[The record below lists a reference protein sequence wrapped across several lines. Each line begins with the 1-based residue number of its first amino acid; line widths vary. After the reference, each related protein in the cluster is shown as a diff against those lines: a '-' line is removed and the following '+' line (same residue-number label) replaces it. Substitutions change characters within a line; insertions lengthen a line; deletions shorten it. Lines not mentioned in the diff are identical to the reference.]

1 LRAVA
6 INKNKILANAQKF
19 AEKGA
24 FDKAIAEYLKIVKE
38 DPEDVRAWLKVGDL
52 YAKKGSRKEAT
63 ATYLRVAE
71 FYASQG
77 FYLKAVAVYKQ
88 ILKLDPTVVQVN
100 LRLAELYQQLGLL
113 SDAQSQFEH
122 VAGYFQRSGK
132 TREALEV
139 MQKLID
145 LDPDNVPSRIKLA
158 ELYSKA
164 DMRPEAV
171 REFRL
176 AADQLRAQGR
186 VDDLIKVLERLL
198 WHKPD
203 EFALGRELASIYL
216 DRGDTKRALA
226 KLQQCF
232 QANQRDLD
240 TLALLARAF
249 QTIGQIPKTVSVYR
263 EMARIFAETG
273 DDAQRRQVLE
283 TILALAP
290 NDPET
295 MQALYGGAAPQTYG
309 APPPQPF
316 SPQSPSIDYSQI
328 NDEPSVPLDVEDL
341 EALPG
346 DEPQPYEVQGYDPQQ
361 GYDPSYAQQGYDQP
375 YDAQQAYRQQGY
387 DQPQAYDQQGY
398 AQPQGYEEP
407 LVDQPM
413 HTDEVEEEP
422 VYDNIDDYEEVE
434 ELGAEDVLVVENAR
448 NNGEEVRRLMTET
461 DVFLK
466 YGLYD
471 KAIEHLQKVFE
482 LDPINVEAREKL
494 KDLYLQL
501 GEFERAVAELL
512 TLSALFADSDA
523 EAAKY
528 YLHQVLDI
536 APDHPEALDRLQH
549 VGGGYAAQGEA
560 APQAEASDLFV
571 AVDDDLLGGFPVT
584 DHRENGSV
592 PIDLGDSSTST
603 ETHRPEHLR
612 DMTLDSAGPIEDELG
627 EQPAGELGVAAL
639 EEELE
644 EVEFFLVQGLFDEAL
659 NMLHELAEAYP
670 GNRLI
675 AEKLAEVEAAAS
687 AGGQEGSI
695 GSSGADLLDG
705 SFDLGSQ
712 IPDELA
718 AAPGSAAASK
728 PRPGRVMSKDV
739 FEQFKAGVTHQIE
752 DGDADTHFD
761 LGVAYKEMGLVEDAV
776 AEFEIARENPEREAL
791 AQTMIG
797 NCYAQAG
804 QLSEAINA
812 YKRGLYSEKK
822 TPAEEIE
829 LYYALGTTYLALSDR
844 NEALYYLQKVAKREP
859 NFRDVAVRLASLQS
873 GS

>member
-1 LRAVA
+1 MA

-203 EFALGRELASIYL
+203 EFTLGRELAGIYL

-249 QTIGQIPKTVSVYR
+249 QTIGQIPKTISVYR

-273 DDAQRRQVLE
+273 DEASRRHVLE

-290 NDPET
+290 NDPEV
-295 MQALYGGAAPQTYG
+295 MQALYGAGAPQAYG
-309 APPPQPF
+309 APPAPPF
-316 SPQSPSIDYSQI
+316 SSPPGPSIDSSQI
-328 NDEPSVPLDVEDL
+328 TDEPSVPLDVDDL
-341 EALPG
+341 EALSGDAPPAYPG
-346 DEPQPYEVQGYDPQQ
+346 QGYGQQ
-361 GYDPSYAQQGYDQP
+361 GYEPP
-375 YDAQQAYRQQGY
+375 YDAQQAWAPQDYGQPY
-387 DQPQAYDQQGY
+387 DGPQAY
-398 AQPQGYEEP
+398 APQGY
-407 LVDQPM
+407 DQPM
-413 HTDEVEEEP
+413 HTDEVEEEQI
-422 VYDNIDDYEEVE
+422 YANLGEYEEVE
-434 ELGAEDVLVVENAR
+434 ELEPEDVLVVENA
-448 NNGEEVRRLMTET
+448 NSSDEEVRRLMTET

-482 LDPINVEAREKL
+482 FDPVNVEAREKL

-501 GEFERAVAELL
+501 GEFEHAVTELL
-512 TLSALFADSDA
+512 ALSALFADSDA
-523 EAAKY
+523 EAARY
-528 YLHQVLDI
+528 YLQQVLDI
-536 APDHPEALDRLQH
+536 APDHPEALDRLQRL
-549 VGGGYAAQGEA
+549 GGVYAAPEPG
-560 APQAEASDLFV
+560 APQGEASDLFV

-584 DHRENGSV
+584 DHRDNGSV

-612 DMTLDSAGPIEDELG
+612 DMTLDSAGPG
-627 EQPAGELGVAAL
+627 EGALAAPPAGELSIAAL

-644 EVEFFLVQGLFDEAL
+644 EVEFFLVQGLFGEAL
-659 NMLHELAEAYP
+659 TMLRELGEAFP
-670 GNRLI
+670 GNPLI
-675 AEKLAEVEAAAS
+675 AEKLAEVEAAAARAGAEGAAS
-687 AGGQEGSI
+687 AGGT
-695 GSSGADLLDG
+695 DLLDG
-705 SFDLGSQ
+705 SFDLGAQ

-718 AAPGSAAASK
+718 ASPGVAAASK

-776 AEFEIARENPEREAL
+776 AEFEIARENPDREAL

-859 NFRDVAVRLASLQS
+859 NFRDVAERLASLQG